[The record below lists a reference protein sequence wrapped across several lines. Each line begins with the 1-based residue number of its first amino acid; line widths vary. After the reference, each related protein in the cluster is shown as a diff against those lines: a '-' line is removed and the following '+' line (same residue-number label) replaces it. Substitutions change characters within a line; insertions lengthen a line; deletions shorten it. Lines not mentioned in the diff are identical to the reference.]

1 MFHNCPSRE
10 LFKMQ
15 RPVSALLAVG
25 VLLCVGVGLTWACNE
40 VVCASIVSKCMLTQ
54 ACKCDLMH
62 HPNNNCT
69 CCNDCSKCLGYLY
82 QECCSCLGM
91 CEPREHDSEL
101 KDSQVGDIPEPF
113 PQLFKA
119 ITDEKDLLLRWTSIT
134 FPIDVSVSDIED
146 ASLDRSKYKLVSHP
160 QDTVPADQVTVN
172 CTVLYMAQCMS
183 GRKCRS
189 SCESTGASAYRWF
202 FDGCCEC
209 VGSRC
214 INYGVDES
222 RCIDCP
228 RVDDFDDELTDRI
241 LSGSIA
247 PPTDESALQSDIL
260 FEDGPTN

>member
-1 MFHNCPSRE
+1 
-10 LFKMQ
+10 
-15 RPVSALLAVG
+15 
-25 VLLCVGVGLTWACNE
+25 
-40 VVCASIVSKCMLTQ
+40 
-54 ACKCDLMH
+54 
-62 HPNNNCT
+62 
-69 CCNDCSKCLGYLY
+69 
-82 QECCSCLGM
+82 M

-119 ITDEKDLLLRWTSIT
+119 LTDEKDLLLRWTSIT

-146 ASLDRSKYKLVSHP
+146 ASLDRSKYRLVSHP

-172 CTVLYMAQCMS
+172 CTVLYMSQCMS

-189 SCESTGASAYRWF
+189 SCESTGASAYRW
-202 FDGCCEC
+202 
-209 VGSRC
+209 
-214 INYGVDES
+214 
-222 RCIDCP
+222 CIDCP

-247 PPTDESALQSDIL
+247 PPADESALQSDIL